1 MRFDI
6 LAKLDYKRCH
16 FESCPTNWR
25 LACHASFSTSLDDT
39 FWNKIPSGII
49 GHRNE
54 VYPPFFQFIDNLT
67 CYFKINLSISW
78 CGTARYGFDPQTKNI
93 YVLQLS
99 PLRALKLLTKRTL
112 STIYS
117 PLPAF

>member
-16 FESCPTNWR
+16 FESCPINWR
-25 LACHASFSTSLDDT
+25 LACHASFSTSLDDM

-54 VYPPFFQFIDNLT
+54 VYPPFFQFIYNLT
-67 CYFKINLSISW
+67 CYF
-78 CGTARYGFDPQTKNI
+78 
-93 YVLQLS
+93 
-99 PLRALKLLTKRTL
+99 
-112 STIYS
+112 
-117 PLPAF
+117 

>member
-25 LACHASFSTSLDDT
+25 LACHASFSTSLDDM

-54 VYPPFFQFIDNLT
+54 VYPPFFQFIYNLT
-67 CYFKINLSISW
+67 CYFKINLSISTFNQTNSVDHLFTITRLL
-78 CGTARYGFDPQTKNI
+78 GDFGSSMPFPISITSGSGAGFQS
-93 YVLQLS
+93 VE
-99 PLRALKLLTKRTL
+99 
-112 STIYS
+112 
-117 PLPAF
+117 